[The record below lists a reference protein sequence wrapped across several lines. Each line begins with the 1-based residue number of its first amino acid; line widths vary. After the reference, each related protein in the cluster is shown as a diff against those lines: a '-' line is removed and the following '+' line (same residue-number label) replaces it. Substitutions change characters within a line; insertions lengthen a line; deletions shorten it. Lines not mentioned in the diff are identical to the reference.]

1 MVSLALSDDS
11 AVAAAALPAWPAP
24 LARSHERKDLFA
36 VAWPRLKS
44 IQHTQAFHFFDTTFL
59 LILSGELHIN
69 TANTCYTLNS
79 SSGLCM
85 VDAGLG
91 ADLSKF
97 PAHQGLFQSIFLT
110 LSPAVIARFQRHYPA
125 AAATSKLA
133 SPIRTLATDEDLYSA
148 LDNLL
153 ASVERESLSDTRLEL
168 RIFDFMLALTE
179 RGVSFITQQNGTGAR
194 LKTLLRDA
202 PDQHWTARS
211 AGTALAMSEAT
222 LRRRLSEEG
231 IRFEHILL
239 DIRMHHALMLLQTTA
254 WSIPQIADACGYRS
268 QARFSER
275 FRDRFGISPA
285 RVR

>member
-1 MVSLALSDDS
+1 MVSLAISDDS
-11 AVAAAALPAWPAP
+11 AVAETAAPAWPIP
-24 LARSHERKDLFA
+24 LARSYERKDLFA

-69 TANTCYTLNS
+69 AAGSCYTLNS

-85 VDAGLG
+85 VDAGLR

-97 PAHQGLFQSIFLT
+97 PVHQGLFQSIFLT

-125 AAATSKLA
+125 AAASSKPA
-133 SPIRTLATDEDLYSA
+133 SPIRTLATDADLRSA

-153 ASVERESLSDTRLEL
+153 ASIERESLSDTRLEL

-179 RGVSFITQQNGTGAR
+179 RGMRFITQHGTGAR
-194 LKTLLRDA
+194 LRTLLRDA

-231 IRFEHILL
+231 IRFEHVLL

>member
-1 MVSLALSDDS
+1 MVSLAIADESGVTT
-11 AVAAAALPAWPAP
+11 APPAWSSP
-24 LARSHERKDLFA
+24 LARSYERRDLFA

-44 IQHTQAFHFFDTTFL
+44 IQHTQAFQFFDTTFL
-59 LILSGELHIN
+59 LILSGELQM
-69 TANTCYTLNS
+69 TTDGTTYTLNS

-85 VDAGLG
+85 VDAGIC

-97 PAHQGLFQSIFLT
+97 PAPQGLFQSIFLT
-110 LSPAVIARFQRHYPA
+110 LKPAVIERFQRHYPSA
-125 AAATSKLA
+125 ANSKPSA
-133 SPIRTLATDEDLYSA
+133 PIRTLAADDDLRHT

-153 ASVERESLSDTRLEL
+153 ASAAQPDLSDPRLEL
-168 RIFDFMLALTE
+168 RIVDFMLALSE
-179 RGVSFITQQNGTGAR
+179 RGVSFTTQQNSTAAR

>member
-1 MVSLALSDDS
+1 MVSLAISDDS
-11 AVAAAALPAWPAP
+11 AAAETAAPAWPIP
-24 LARSHERKDLFA
+24 LARSYERKDLFA

-59 LILSGELHIN
+59 LILSGELHIH
-69 TANTCYTLNS
+69 AAPSPCTLNS

-85 VDAGLG
+85 VDAGVC

-110 LSPAVIARFQRHYPA
+110 LSPTVIRHFQRHYPA
-125 AAATSKLA
+125 ATVSHSLTS
-133 SPIRTLATDEDLYSA
+133 SIRTLPSDEDLRSA

-153 ASVERESLSDTRLEL
+153 ASVEQNALSDSRLEL

-179 RGVSFITQQNGTGAR
+179 RGVSFITQQNSTAAR
-194 LKTLLRDA
+194 LKTLLRAA
-202 PDQHWTARS
+202 PDHHWTARS

-231 IRFEHILL
+231 IRFEHVLL
-239 DIRMHHALMLLQTTA
+239 DIRMHHALMLLQTTP
-254 WSIPQIADACGYRS
+254 WSILQIADACGYRS